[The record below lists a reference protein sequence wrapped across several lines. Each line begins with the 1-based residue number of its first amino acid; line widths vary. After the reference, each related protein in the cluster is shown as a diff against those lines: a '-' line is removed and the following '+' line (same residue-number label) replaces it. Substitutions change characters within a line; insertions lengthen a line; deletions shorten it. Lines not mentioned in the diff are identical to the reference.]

1 MRTDSKPVLA
11 ISAAVLL
18 AVTGVLF
25 AGPLNPPVGPVASTA
40 KTLVEVEPRIAIS
53 TSNTPGDADSLFKI
67 TQSGSYYLTGNLTGA
82 LSKSGIKV
90 VADGVT
96 IDLNGFA
103 MTGFAGTL
111 AGIHSPNGTSAL
123 TVKNG
128 SIISWGTDGI
138 NISGANSAIITGV
151 SFLYNTGRGL
161 NGNSAVYA
169 SDCTA
174 SGNGS
179 DGISCGSY
187 GTVINCIA
195 NQNGA
200 AGIRVVTGASV
211 SNCTATFNTTDG
223 ILAVGGA
230 CHIRSN
236 TCTFNGSGGIGAGIR
251 TTSTDNRIED
261 NQCSNADFGIKIEGW
276 NGNFLSRNTCTS
288 NSTNWDIPAG
298 NVCLVINA
306 STGGAILG
314 NAGGV
319 APGSTDPNANFS
331 Y

>member
-1 MRTDSKPVLA
+1 MRLNSKPVIA
-11 ISAAVLL
+11 VSAAALLAATSVLL
-18 AVTGVLF
+18 
-25 AGPLNPPVGPVASTA
+25 AGPLNPPAGPVASTA
-40 KTLVEVEPRIAIS
+40 KTLVEVEPRIAINA
-53 TSNTPGDADSLFKI
+53 SNTPGDADSLFRI
-67 TQSGSYYLTGNLTGA
+67 TQPGSYYLTGSFTGA
-82 LSKSGIKV
+82 LSKHGIEV

-103 MTGFAGTL
+103 ITGFAGTL
-111 AGIHSPNGTSAL
+111 AGIYSPNGTAGL

-128 SIISWGTDGI
+128 SIMSWGTDGI
-138 NISGANSAIITGV
+138 NISGANSAIIQGV
-151 SFLYNTGRGL
+151 TFLYNAGRGV
-161 NGNSAVYA
+161 NGNNSVYV

-174 SGNGS
+174 TGNGT

-200 AGIRVVTGASV
+200 SGIRVVTGASV
-211 SNCTATFNTTDG
+211 SNCTATLNTTDG
-223 ILAVGGA
+223 ILVIGGA
-230 CHIRSN
+230 CHVRTN

-251 TTSTDNRIED
+251 ATSTDNRMED

-288 NSTNWDIPAG
+288 NTTNWDIPAG
-298 NVCLVINA
+298 NVCLVVNA